1 MELVILGG
9 LILGLT
15 SNLHCIG
22 MCGPIALAVP
32 VNRKNNLTIL
42 RDALTYNI
50 GRIIT
55 YSLLGLLVGSI
66 GITVETFGVMQW
78 ISMIAGIVLIIYA
91 WRKYLSNL
99 LPTVKLDFGATMF
112 VSRSIGKLM
121 RSKSNFKLPVL
132 GFLNGLLPCG
142 MVYVAMGNA
151 MLAGSM
157 TGGMLA
163 MLAFGVGTMPGMMF
177 VTFMAN
183 RLNPALRVKLSKAV
197 PYVLTILGALVIT
210 RGLNL
215 GIPFISPKIEMAK
228 EVKMDDQSKQEPE
241 VTMSCCHSKKD
252 CD

>member
-50 GRIIT
+50 GRITT

-78 ISMIAGIVLIIYA
+78 ISMIAGVVLIIYA

-99 LPTVKLDFGATMF
+99 LPSIKLDFGVTMF

-121 RSKSNFKLPVL
+121 RSKSNFKLPIL

-142 MVYVAMGNA
+142 MVFVAMGNA

-157 TGGMLA
+157 TGGLLA
-163 MLAFGVGTMPGMMF
+163 MLAFGIGTMPGMIF

-183 RLNPALRVKLSKAV
+183 RLNPALRGKLSKAV
-197 PYVLTILGALVIT
+197 PYVLTVLGALVIA

-215 GIPFISPKIEMAK
+215 GIPFISPKVEMAK
-228 EVKMDDQSKQEPE
+228 EIKLDKKTSDSE

>member
-32 VNRKNNLTIL
+32 VKRTNNLTIL
-42 RDALTYNI
+42 RDSLTYNL
-50 GRIIT
+50 GRVLT
-55 YSLLGLLVGSI
+55 YGLLGLLIGSV

-78 ISMIAGIVLIIYA
+78 ISIIAGIVLILFA
-91 WRKYLSNL
+91 WRKYISSF
-99 LPTVKLDFGATMF
+99 LPMIKLDFGLTMF

-121 RSKSNFKLPVL
+121 KSKSAFKLPTL
-132 GFLNGLLPCG
+132 GMLNGLLPCG
-142 MVYVAMGNA
+142 MVYVALGNA

-163 MLAFGVGTMPGMMF
+163 MFAFGIGTMPGMLF

-183 RLNPALRVKLSKAV
+183 RLTPSVRFKLSKAV
-197 PYVLTILGALVIT
+197 PYVLTILGFLVIA
-210 RGLNL
+210 RGMNL

-228 EVKMDDQSKQEPE
+228 QVTANQDDEKEI
-241 VTMSCCHSKKD
+241 TMSCCHSKNN